1 MTSEL
6 HELLAG
12 DRRDGGESTRNDYP
26 NPYFASYDV
35 KLHGLTS
42 TQVVIPA
49 GEDRDVG
56 DAGMQPLRPLCT
68 RWLSDVGSNRLL

>member
-49 GEDRDVG
+49 GEDRDVSG
-56 DAGMQPLRPLCT
+56 RCWYAAFKAIVRTVVVG
-68 RWLSDVGSNRLL
+68 RWW